1 MADANT
7 TENATTGN
15 QGFVIPQ
22 ADEQTEQAATAVV
35 QTTQDIGIPTVQAET
50 GARDLMIGGGII
62 VVLLI
67 AFFFAK
73 QGFTNSL
80 VKKRVSPSK
89 ASMAGWWLFIFLSA
103 IAIGAVLAAVNPAKF
118 LSLTILSPLVVVA
131 VVSAVLAFKSSQA

>member
-7 TENATTGN
+7 TEN

-22 ADEQTEQAATAVV
+22 ADEQTEQATAAVV
-35 QTTQDIGIPTVQAET
+35 QPAQDIGMPTIQAET

-118 LSLTILSPLVVVA
+118 LSLTILSPLAVVA

>member
-1 MADANT
+1 MAESNSTEQNT
-7 TENATTGN
+7 TEN

-22 ADEQTEQAATAVV
+22 ANEATQQATTAVT
-35 QTTQDIGIPTVQAET
+35 QTAQAVGIPTIQEQT
-50 GARDLMIGGGII
+50 GSRDLAIGGGII

-103 IAIGAVLAAVNPAKF
+103 INAEK
-118 LSLTILSPLVVVA
+118 T
-131 VVSAVLAFKSSQA
+131 